1 MRSILYVLTAFLHI
15 QFILQI
21 IEVFLLLQGVKRLFT
36 ENLWRIWARNVGWP
50 NVKSKL
56 IKANGSSFK
65 NVWIKIDNGRESSE
79 CLAYMNISSYL
90 ASLHI
95 PYGVFNNF
103 STTFTLIFSRETSF
117 GTLHPIK
124 CVPAWT
130 HEIIPRDFA
139 VSTYAVPRNM
149 HIITIV
155 YAIPSG
161 ILGVSLLKWKRR
173 HMRTIWSHIIFI
185 QHLLLIVWR
194 TWYIHDISSFLKIKT
209 F

>member
-21 IEVFLLLQGVKRLFT
+21 IEVFSLLQGVKWSFT
-36 ENLWRIWARNVGWP
+36 ENLSSGMYDFLILNP
-50 NVKSKL
+50 NFK
-56 IKANGSSFK
+56 KANGSSLK
-65 NVWIKIDNGRESSE
+65 NVWIKINNDRESSE

-103 STTFTLIFSRETSF
+103 STTFTLIFSRETPF

-155 YAIPSG
+155 DAIPSG

-185 QHLLLIVWR
+185 QHLLLTVWR
-194 TWYIHDISSFLKIKT
+194 TLYIHDISSFLKIKT